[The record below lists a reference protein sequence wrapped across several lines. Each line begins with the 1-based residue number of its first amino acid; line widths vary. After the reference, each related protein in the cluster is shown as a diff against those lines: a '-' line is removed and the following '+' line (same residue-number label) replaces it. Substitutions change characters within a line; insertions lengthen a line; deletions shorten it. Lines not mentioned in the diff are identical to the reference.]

1 VSRRTPDRVAACHQ
15 PVAIVLNRTYADVR
29 LTPNNGAIGA
39 TNAPYMMPSLADIMS
54 ATQWRHLKL
63 AYTNPQIE

>member
-1 VSRRTPDRVAACHQ
+1 
-15 PVAIVLNRTYADVR
+15 VLNRTYADVR